1 MSKVLFYR
9 IHVFIYVIFLFLYP
23 IKSVFAFELSADEQA
38 YLHSKGTIIFVSQ
51 TRYPPFEFVDQ
62 NKEHTGMCIELARWM
77 AAEFGFKA
85 NFTDTYFKK
94 AQQDILSGKADVLT
108 SFFYSKKRDKSFD
121 FTHVMFEVPASIFV
135 AAERMDIKEIHDLNG
150 KRIAMQAGDYAKE
163 FLESKH
169 IRFDVTYTKDFAEAT
184 DLVIAGKADAIIGDE
199 QIVLYHI
206 FKDNLTEKIKK
217 VGDPLYIG
225 QNCMTTK
232 EGNRVLISILNKGI
246 KLAQQ
251 SGVLEKINRKWIGTH
266 YTPRESLLF
275 KYLTQ
280 IYISAGAIL
289 VLALLIWFW
298 NVRLRQVVKERT
310 EKLKKSEEKYREL
323 AEFLPQPVFELDLSG
338 NFIYSNRC
346 GLETF
351 GYTLDDFEKGVN
363 ALQLFIPED
372 RERVQ
377 KNIQKRL
384 AGENFED
391 HEYAGLRKN
400 GSVFPILI
408 YSAPISRDGKT
419 VGVRGIVLDITE
431 RKRTEQQI
439 MQAKQEWEQTF
450 NTVPDLIA
458 ILDDKHRMVRVNKA
472 MADKLGMSPDDAIG
486 MTCYEHVHGAQEPPP
501 FCPHS
506 KLLSD
511 GREHLKEVHE
521 YRWGGIFQ
529 VSVTPFRNS
538 EGNLVGSVHVA
549 RDITERK
556 RVEEAL
562 LDSEEK
568 YKLLAEHSAD
578 VIYKL
583 NIKNEQYMYV
593 SPSVE
598 RILGYTAKESLSLR
612 VQDVLTTESYDRQR
626 ENLTK
631 ALESGRREPTIL
643 ELEAVHKDGHT
654 VPVEIHANFILDE
667 RGNPLEIVGVARDIT
682 ERKRV
687 EKQIKTSLKE
697 KEILLREIHHRVKNN
712 LAVISSL
719 LSMQANIVPDRVAN
733 LALQESQSRVNA
745 MALIHE
751 TLHQS
756 ESLALVHLDRY
767 VKGLIGNIVT
777 ALDGI
782 TGCINFEI
790 DVRDVNL
797 EINQAIPCGLI
808 INELVTNAL
817 KHAFVDGQNGM
828 VRITAGYTE
837 ESVVKLTVSDNGT
850 GFSKDLDWKK
860 SKSLGLRLI
869 SLMVD
874 QLHGNMNIKNNQGA
888 DITIKWP
895 VQVA

>member
-1 MSKVLFYR
+1 MLSEGFLMHKEKFYNEMEASLIKAIFFRFPAMLIALF
-9 IHVFIYVIFLFLYP
+9 ILFYP
-23 IKSVFAFELSADEQA
+23 IKSVFALELSADEQA
-38 YLHSKGTIIFVSQ
+38 YLHSRGTIVFVSQ
-51 TRYPPFEFVDQ
+51 TRYPPFEFVD
-62 NKEHTGMCIELARWM
+62 
-77 AAEFGFKA
+77 
-85 NFTDTYFKK
+85 
-94 AQQDILSGKADVLT
+94 
-108 SFFYSKKRDKSFD
+108 
-121 FTHVMFEVPASIFV
+121 
-135 AAERMDIKEIHDLNG
+135 
-150 KRIAMQAGDYAKE
+150 
-163 FLESKH
+163 
-169 IRFDVTYTKDFAEAT
+169 
-184 DLVIAGKADAIIGDE
+184 
-199 QIVLYHI
+199 
-206 FKDNLTEKIKK
+206 
-217 VGDPLYIG
+217 
-225 QNCMTTK
+225 
-232 EGNRVLISILNKGI
+232 KGI

-251 SGVLEKINRKWIGTH
+251 SGVLEKISRKWIGTH

-275 KYLTQ
+275 KYLIQ

-298 NVRLRQVVKERT
+298 NVRLRQLVKERT
-310 EKLKKSEEKYREL
+310 EKLEKSEEKYREL
-323 AEFLPQPVFELDLSG
+323 AEFLPQPVFELDTRG
-338 NFIYSNRC
+338 DFIYSNRC

-372 RERVQ
+372 RQRIQE
-377 KNIQKRL
+377 NIQKRL
-384 AGENFED
+384 AGEDFEN
-391 HEYAGLRKN
+391 HEYTGLRKD
-400 GSVFPILI
+400 GSTFPILI
-408 YSAPISRDGKT
+408 YSAPIARNGKT
-419 VGVRGIVLDITE
+419 VGVRGIVLDITD
-431 RKRTEQQI
+431 RKRTEEQI
-439 MQAKQEWEQTF
+439 IQAKQEWEQTF
-450 NTVPDLIA
+450 NTIPDLIA
-458 ILDDKHRMVRVNKA
+458 ILDDNHRMVRVNKA
-472 MADKLGMSPDDAIG
+472 MADKLGVSPDAAIG
-486 MTCYEHVHGAQEPPP
+486 MSCYEHVHGAQEPPP

-511 GREHLKEVHE
+511 EQEHLEEVHE
-521 YRWGGIFQ
+521 YRLGGIFQ

-556 RVEEAL
+556 RVEKAL

-583 NIKNEQYMYV
+583 NIENEQYTYV

-598 RILGYTAKESLSLR
+598 RVLGYTAKESLSLK

-626 ENLTK
+626 ENLAK
-631 ALESGRREPTIL
+631 ALASGRRDPEIL

-654 VPVEIHANFILDE
+654 VPVEIHASLVLDE
-667 RGNPLEIVGVARDIT
+667 QGNPLEIVGVARDIT

-719 LSMQANIVPDRVAN
+719 LSMQANIVPDRVAH

-751 TLHQS
+751 ALYQS
-756 ESLALVHLDRY
+756 EGLALVNLERY
-767 VKGLIGNIVT
+767 AKDLIGNIV
-777 ALDGI
+777 AAFDGI
-782 TGCINFEI
+782 TGRIHFEI
-790 DVRDVNL
+790 EVQDVEL

-808 INELVTNAL
+808 INELATNAL
-817 KHAFVDGQNGM
+817 KHAFADGQNGM
-828 VRITAGYTE
+828 VRITAGYTNQSE
-837 ESVVKLTVSDNGT
+837 VELTVSDNGT
-850 GFSKDLDWKK
+850 GFSEELDWKK

-874 QLHGNMNIKNNQGA
+874 QLHGNMNIRNNHGA
-888 DITIKWP
+888 EIAIKWP